1 MHLQRSLIGLP
12 GVSDAGVVMATPAN
26 LELLELSNLLPSQAS
41 NANPEDLLIVVQ
53 ADSED
58 IAQDALQQ
66 VDELVASR
74 RSKSHGKFRP
84 KSLDAA
90 LKLAPNANFVLISV
104 PGRYAADVAR
114 KALESDRHVFLYSD
128 NVSLEEEIELKQIG
142 RQRGLLVMGPDCGT
156 AIVNGAG
163 LGFANRVRGGGIGLV
178 GAAGT
183 GTQAVTSRIHNLG
196 EGVSHAIGT
205 GGRDLSEE
213 VEGITAL
220 QALDLFARDSE
231 TEVIVLVSKPPAAEV
246 ATKLLMAAQRCGKP
260 VVVNFMGYGPPAPKM
275 GNLYFASN
283 FDQAADLAVDL
294 LREGEIA
301 GVTDAVPGSY
311 APGRVYVRGLFSG
324 GSLANEAMRALQI
337 THTPVYSNIAAEESQ
352 RLTDP
357 LRSQANTILDL
368 GEDEFTIGRLHP
380 MMDNDLRLRLIRQEA
395 GDPEVAVILL
405 DLVLGEGAHPDPT
418 SELGPAIA
426 EVRKQ
431 YAVEVV
437 VVLVGTEDDPQG
449 LEEQRDQ
456 LIQAGADVFDN
467 VIDAIAAI
475 GQRAIFNQVE
485 THIQVPLSSVYSTIE
500 VINVGL
506 EIFYDSMIEQG
517 VEVLQVDWKPPAGG
531 NEELMSILK
540 KMRG

>member
-1 MHLQRSLIGLP
+1 MWMPVTKHEVRPGSYYDSVVLMHLQRSLIGLP

-205 GGRDLSEE
+205 GGRGDRPGFKTPGSRSSD
-213 VEGITAL
+213 
-220 QALDLFARDSE
+220 QAPHGCSTVWEA
-231 TEVIVLVSKPPAAEV
+231 
-246 ATKLLMAAQRCGKP
+246 RCGELH
-260 VVVNFMGYGPPAPKM
+260 GLWTASPK
-275 GNLYFASN
+275 N
-283 FDQAADLAVDL
+283 
-294 LREGEIA
+294 GEF
-301 GVTDAVPGSY
+301 VFCV
-311 APGRVYVRGLFSG
+311 
-324 GSLANEAMRALQI
+324 
-337 THTPVYSNIAAEESQ
+337 
-352 RLTDP
+352 
-357 LRSQANTILDL
+357 
-368 GEDEFTIGRLHP
+368 EF
-380 MMDNDLRLRLIRQEA
+380 
-395 GDPEVAVILL
+395 
-405 DLVLGEGAHPDPT
+405 
-418 SELGPAIA
+418 
-426 EVRKQ
+426 
-431 YAVEVV
+431 
-437 VVLVGTEDDPQG
+437 
-449 LEEQRDQ
+449 
-456 LIQAGADVFDN
+456 
-467 VIDAIAAI
+467 
-475 GQRAIFNQVE
+475 
-485 THIQVPLSSVYSTIE
+485 
-500 VINVGL
+500 
-506 EIFYDSMIEQG
+506 
-517 VEVLQVDWKPPAGG
+517 
-531 NEELMSILK
+531 
-540 KMRG
+540 